1 MKLLLVQK
9 DINNR
14 NYRRFLDDAVDRSP
28 DIVCF
33 PELATSGCLYDGGR
47 GVDFDQLLA
56 ILSGYDFS
64 VCVGFPRNHE
74 GRLYNSYMHVKDG
87 EYQIYDKIN
96 LFPPM
101 NEPDVYE
108 PGTQPGI
115 VETGFGRLGIAICYD
130 LRFPELFQHLAK
142 GGAEKI
148 LVPAAFPRV
157 RIADWTQLIAQRARE
172 TNAHVIGVNAVGDDG
187 TNEFG
192 GCTMVADPSGEVLHQ
207 ADEVTEQVVEMEL

>member
-14 NYRRFLDDAVDRSP
+14 NYRRFLDEAVDRNP

-33 PELATSGCLYDGGR
+33 PELTTSGCLYEGGS
-47 GVDFDQLLA
+47 GADFDQLLET
-56 ILSGYDFS
+56 LSDYAFS
-64 VCVGFPRNHE
+64 VSIGFPREHE
-74 GRLYNSYMHVKDG
+74 GRLYNSYMYFKDG
-87 EYQIYDKIN
+87 EHHIYDKIN

-101 NEPDVYE
+101 SEPEVYAC
-108 PGTQPGI
+108 GTQPGVI
-115 VETGFGRLGIAICYD
+115 ETEFGKLGIAICYD
-130 LRFPELFQHLAK
+130 LRFPKLFQQLAE

-157 RIADWTQLIAQRARE
+157 RIADWKELIAQRARE

-192 GCTMVADPSGEVLHQ
+192 GSTMVADPSGKVLSQ
-207 ADEVTEQVVEMEL
+207 ADEVTEQVVEAEL